1 MFGSWVLIEP
11 LISETRKRQNGWA
24 KTKESN
30 REERLARDDQICRWC
45 NSEYI
50 PSFTRSHAFGLLSTS
65 KHPLIISWTRSKAE
79 QLQPAVA
86 LLLILSQC
94 ESLQI
99 FSVFCIQVLIID
111 LCESLRGVCMYN
123 TSTCLLMYLP
133 VDEKS
138 DFFPPFLLG
147 CGTSRSRCTGIQI
160 NSIERSLI
168 VPLRPARKL
177 KLTMG
182 VRERK
187 RMRAA
192 QSSKEEEAGIT
203 KGKKT
208 T

>member
-1 MFGSWVLIEP
+1 MMQFWIHSFIHQISCIWFFINLKASTYNFLNKIKSGAASASSCFIIDSVAVWKFANIFCLLHSGVWSLICVRVFRVFVCT
-11 LISETRKRQNGWA
+11 IR
-24 KTKESN
+24 
-30 REERLARDDQICRWC
+30 
-45 NSEYI
+45 
-50 PSFTRSHAFGLLSTS
+50 
-65 KHPLIISWTRSKAE
+65 
-79 QLQPAVA
+79 QPA
-86 LLLILSQC
+86 C
-94 ESLQI
+94 W
-99 FSVFCIQVLIID
+99 CI
-111 LCESLRGVCMYN
+111 
-123 TSTCLLMYLP
+123 CLLMKRVIFP
-133 VDEKS
+133 
-138 DFFPPFLLG
+138 PPFLLG

-208 T
+208 TQTA